1 MRIVF
6 DVDDDFDPSEHV
18 GHITYVR
25 RDDSVVCLTCMG
37 LDEEKDQSIPR

>member
-6 DVDDDFDPSEHV
+6 DVDFDPADHV

-25 RDDSVVCLTCMG
+25 RDDTVVCLTCMG
-37 LDEEKDQSIPR
+37 LEEE